1 MKVAMICDVM
11 GQPNNGTTL
20 AALNLIRYL
29 RDAGHTVTVV
39 APGGEAS
46 DGYLP
51 VRVWHAGPLID
62 RILRMNGVELAVPDK
77 QLLEAVIRE
86 ADVVHLLIPLPLAR
100 AALKIARRLGKPV
113 TASFHCQAENITA
126 HLGMMNAGWLNRLI
140 YRNFYR
146 KVYRWCTAV
155 HYPTEFI
162 REVFETATHPT
173 PAHVISNG
181 VNDMFRL
188 PDSRPENGKFTVV
201 CSGRYSREKA
211 QQQLL
216 RAAALCRHRD
226 DIRLILAG
234 DGPRR
239 KHYLRLAKQYGLD
252 CQFAFFPR
260 QELLHILQTAD
271 LYVHTAIIEIEA
283 IACTEAICCG
293 LVPVICNSDRSATR
307 FFACGDH
314 TRAAGDAFTP
324 SLAAFPRRP
333 FVLVHPD
340 AVAVPGLR
348 QVVRALGGIPV
359 PTDIRNLGR
368 FHGELLKLSP
378 GNCVVIYPEAH
389 IWPCYTGVRPFRDS
403 SFRYP
408 VETGQ
413 PVFAFTVTYRRHLIL
428 PLPRTVVYIDG
439 PFFPDSALTLRQNQR
454 KLRDEVYNAMC
465 RRSQKSNFRYHEYV
479 EQTEEA

>member
-29 RDAGHTVTVV
+29 RDAGHSHGGRP
-39 APGGEAS
+39 PGRHPTATCPSGS
-46 DGYLP
+46 GTP
-51 VRVWHAGPLID
+51 VPSID

-188 PDSRPENGKFTVV
+188 PDSRPENGSSRWSAPGDTAARRRSSS
-201 CSGRYSREKA
+201 CSRGGSVPPPGRYPADPCRGRSPAQALPPAGKA
-211 QQQLL
+211 VRSGLSV
-216 RAAALCRHRD
+216 R
-226 DIRLILAG
+226 IL
-234 DGPRR
+234 P
-239 KHYLRLAKQYGLD
+239 
-252 CQFAFFPR
+252 
-260 QELLHILQTAD
+260 
-271 LYVHTAIIEIEA
+271 
-283 IACTEAICCG
+283 
-293 LVPVICNSDRSATR
+293 
-307 FFACGDH
+307 
-314 TRAAGDAFTP
+314 AAGASAHPADC
-324 SLAAFPRRP
+324 RP
-333 FVLVHPD
+333 
-340 AVAVPGLR
+340 
-348 QVVRALGGIPV
+348 
-359 PTDIRNLGR
+359 
-368 FHGELLKLSP
+368 
-378 GNCVVIYPEAH
+378 
-389 IWPCYTGVRPFRDS
+389 VRP
-403 SFRYP
+403 
-408 VETGQ
+408 
-413 PVFAFTVTYRRHLIL
+413 H
-428 PLPRTVVYIDG
+428 
-439 PFFPDSALTLRQNQR
+439 
-454 KLRDEVYNAMC
+454 
-465 RRSQKSNFRYHEYV
+465 RYHRN
-479 EQTEEA
+479 

>member
-46 DGYLP
+46 VGYLP
-51 VRVWHAGPLID
+51 VRVWLAGPLID

-173 PAHVISNG
+173 PALCSITWWELARRCPCWTRHS
-181 VNDMFRL
+181 
-188 PDSRPENGKFTVV
+188 PERTPRGCWDVPT
-201 CSGRYSREKA
+201 
-211 QQQLL
+211 
-216 RAAALCRHRD
+216 LC
-226 DIRLILAG
+226 A
-234 DGPRR
+234 PRR
-239 KHYLRLAKQYGLD
+239 
-252 CQFAFFPR
+252 C
-260 QELLHILQTAD
+260 I
-271 LYVHTAIIEIEA
+271 
-283 IACTEAICCG
+283 
-293 LVPVICNSDRSATR
+293 DRR
-307 FFACGDH
+307 
-314 TRAAGDAFTP
+314 
-324 SLAAFPRRP
+324 
-333 FVLVHPD
+333 V
-340 AVAVPGLR
+340 
-348 QVVRALGGIPV
+348 
-359 PTDIRNLGR
+359 
-368 FHGELLKLSP
+368 
-378 GNCVVIYPEAH
+378 
-389 IWPCYTGVRPFRDS
+389 
-403 SFRYP
+403 
-408 VETGQ
+408 
-413 PVFAFTVTYRRHLIL
+413 
-428 PLPRTVVYIDG
+428 
-439 PFFPDSALTLRQNQR
+439 
-454 KLRDEVYNAMC
+454 
-465 RRSQKSNFRYHEYV
+465 
-479 EQTEEA
+479 

>member
-86 ADVVHLLIPLPLAR
+86 ADVVHLLFPLPLAR

-314 TRAAGDAFTP
+314 TLFEPGD
-324 SLAAFPRRP
+324 
-333 FVLVHPD
+333 
-340 AVAVPGLR
+340 
-348 QVVRALGGIPV
+348 VRALA
-359 PTDIRNLGR
+359 D
-368 FHGELLKLSP
+368 LLDYWYEHPAARVERTAEYADLRHSFDQTACMQQMEQMLK
-378 GNCVVIYPEAH
+378 EAA
-389 IWPCYTGVRPFRDS
+389 G
-403 SFRYP
+403 
-408 VETGQ
+408 
-413 PVFAFTVTYRRHLIL
+413 L
-428 PLPRTVVYIDG
+428 
-439 PFFPDSALTLRQNQR
+439 
-454 KLRDEVYNAMC
+454 
-465 RRSQKSNFRYHEYV
+465 
-479 EQTEEA
+479 

>member
-1 MKVAMICDVM
+1 M
-11 GQPNNGTTL
+11 Q
-20 AALNLIRYL
+20 
-29 RDAGHTVTVV
+29 
-39 APGGEAS
+39 
-46 DGYLP
+46 
-51 VRVWHAGPLID
+51 
-62 RILRMNGVELAVPDK
+62 DK

-314 TRAAGDAFTP
+314 TLFEPGD
-324 SLAAFPRRP
+324 
-333 FVLVHPD
+333 
-340 AVAVPGLR
+340 
-348 QVVRALGGIPV
+348 VRALA
-359 PTDIRNLGR
+359 D
-368 FHGELLKLSP
+368 LLDYWYEHPAARIERAAEYADLRHSFDQTACMQQMEQMLK
-378 GNCVVIYPEAH
+378 EAA
-389 IWPCYTGVRPFRDS
+389 G
-403 SFRYP
+403 
-408 VETGQ
+408 
-413 PVFAFTVTYRRHLIL
+413 L
-428 PLPRTVVYIDG
+428 
-439 PFFPDSALTLRQNQR
+439 
-454 KLRDEVYNAMC
+454 
-465 RRSQKSNFRYHEYV
+465 
-479 EQTEEA
+479 

>member
-201 CSGRYSREKA
+201 CSG
-211 QQQLL
+211 
-216 RAAALCRHRD
+216 
-226 DIRLILAG
+226 
-234 DGPRR
+234 
-239 KHYLRLAKQYGLD
+239 
-252 CQFAFFPR
+252 
-260 QELLHILQTAD
+260 
-271 LYVHTAIIEIEA
+271 HTAA
-283 IACTEAICCG
+283 
-293 LVPVICNSDRSATR
+293 R
-307 FFACGDH
+307 
-314 TRAAGDAFTP
+314 
-324 SLAAFPRRP
+324 
-333 FVLVHPD
+333 
-340 AVAVPGLR
+340 
-348 QVVRALGGIPV
+348 
-359 PTDIRNLGR
+359 
-368 FHGELLKLSP
+368 
-378 GNCVVIYPEAH
+378 
-389 IWPCYTGVRPFRDS
+389 
-403 SFRYP
+403 
-408 VETGQ
+408 
-413 PVFAFTVTYRRHLIL
+413 
-428 PLPRTVVYIDG
+428 
-439 PFFPDSALTLRQNQR
+439 
-454 KLRDEVYNAMC
+454 
-465 RRSQKSNFRYHEYV
+465 RRSSSCSARRLCAA
-479 EQTEEA
+479 TGTISG